1 MLGQLLVSGLTLGSI
16 YALTAL
22 GFAVIY
28 RATEVANFSQGEM
41 MMLAAMI
48 ALVLYRDAHL
58 PYLIVIATAL
68 AACLVVAFLIERV
81 AFRPL
86 LGAPH
91 ISVLLSTAAVAQIIR
106 SGVRVFHGND
116 LGVFPAIVSMEPIA
130 VLGIHFTALNIVV
143 IAVTIVTL
151 IAFALLFNRTRI
163 GWAMQATVQNAR
175 GAALVGIDV
184 PRVFSI
190 TWVIAGG
197 LAAIAGLLV
206 APLIIVTPD
215 MGVIANKGF
224 VAAILGGFS
233 SLPGAVLGGFVLGL
247 AENLIAVYVT
257 SSFKDV
263 LVFALLIL
271 LLLLRPSGLFGRKQ
285 LTRV

>member
-58 PYLIVIATAL
+58 PYLVVILASF

-106 SGVRVFHGND
+106 SGVRAFHGND
-116 LGVFPAIVSMEPIA
+116 LGVFPAIVSMEPI
-130 VLGIHFTALNIVV
+130 VILGLRFTALNLVV
-143 IAVTIVTL
+143 VAVTVVTL
-151 IAFALLFNRTRI
+151 LAFAILFERTRI
-163 GWAMQATVQNAR
+163 GWAMQATVQNPR
-175 GAALVGIDV
+175 GAAIVGIDV

-190 TWVIAGG
+190 TWIIAGG

-233 SLPGAVLGGFVLGL
+233 SLPGAVVGGFLLGL
-247 AENLIAVYVT
+247 AENLIAVYIT

-263 LVFALLIL
+263 LVFVLLIL
-271 LLLLRPSGLFGRKQ
+271 LLLLRPSGLLGKKR
-285 LTRV
+285 LSRV

>member
-1 MLGQLLVSGLTLGSI
+1 
-16 YALTAL
+16 
-22 GFAVIY
+22 
-28 RATEVANFSQGEM
+28 
-41 MMLAAMI
+41 
-48 ALVLYRDAHL
+48 
-58 PYLIVIATAL
+58 
-68 AACLVVAFLIERV
+68 
-81 AFRPL
+81 
-86 LGAPH
+86 
-91 ISVLLSTAAVAQIIR
+91 
-106 SGVRVFHGND
+106 
-116 LGVFPAIVSMEPIA
+116 MEPIA

-143 IAVTIVTL
+143 IAVTLVTL
-151 IAFALLFNRTRI
+151 IAFALLFNHTRI

-233 SLPGAVLGGFVLGL
+233 SLSGAVLGGFVLGL

-263 LVFALLIL
+263 LVFVLLIL
-271 LLLLRPSGLFGRKQ
+271 LLLLRPSGLLGRKQ